1 MKTIEE
7 KNEHLPA
14 ENNESDQ
21 TEQRLATW
29 LCIGLA
35 IGAGIGSLFDNLAT
49 GVGLGMALGVC
60 VGAFPQVKKKRKK

>member
-7 KNEHLPA
+7 KNEQSPA
-14 ENNESDQ
+14 EDNESDQ
-21 TEQRLATW
+21 PEQRLATW

-60 VGAFPQVKKKRKK
+60 VGAFPQMKKKRKK